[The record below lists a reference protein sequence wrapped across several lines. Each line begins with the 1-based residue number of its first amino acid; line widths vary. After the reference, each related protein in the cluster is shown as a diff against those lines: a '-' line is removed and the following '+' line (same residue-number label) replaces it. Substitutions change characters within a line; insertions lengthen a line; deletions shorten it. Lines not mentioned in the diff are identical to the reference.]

1 MKRLWNHAG
10 ETLVETMFSLAII
23 SVTFVFLTG
32 AVVAATR
39 VNSKIRNS
47 GSEFRIDDSN
57 DSDDSDKS
65 DESDE
70 SNESVTV
77 TISAE
82 DKDNP
87 GSYELIT
94 APIPVKIYKSVKN
107 GDENEYYY
115 YRKDDSKSGGG
126 GG

>member
-1 MKRLWNHAG
+1 MKKVLYRAG

-47 GSEFRIDDSN
+47 GSEFRIDN
-57 DSDDSDKS
+57 PPKLADSDKS
-65 DESDE
+65 DEADE
-70 SNESVTV
+70 SNEPVTV

-107 GDENEYYY
+107 GDGNEYYY
-115 YRKDDSKSGGG
+115 YRKDDSESGETGG
-126 GG
+126 

>member
-10 ETLVETMFSLAII
+10 ETLVETMFSLVII

-47 GSEFRIDDSN
+47 GSEFRTVDSPQPVN
-57 DSDDSDKS
+57 Q
-65 DESDE
+65 DEP
-70 SNESVTV
+70 VTV
-77 TISAE
+77 TITVTDS
-82 DKDNP
+82 DNP
-87 GSYELIT
+87 ENNEI
-94 APIPVKIYKSVKN
+94 IYKQINIYQSKEN
-107 GDENEYYY
+107 GYYY
-115 YRKDDSKSGGG
+115 YRKEDSESGGG

>member
-47 GSEFRIDDSN
+47 GSEFRTVDSPQPVN
-57 DSDDSDKS
+57 Q
-65 DESDE
+65 DEP
-70 SNESVTV
+70 VTV
-77 TISAE
+77 TITVTDS
-82 DKDNP
+82 DNP

-107 GDENEYYY
+107 GDGNEYYY
-115 YRKDDSKSGGG
+115 YRKDDSESGGG